1 MKHFL
6 KNCAMLGGLLSL
18 CGFVTALVGL
28 AMGGSTRYF
37 SYGPRGWGWGGH
49 YAAASETAP
58 ATPATDYAVSEVI
71 LQEDSAYAVTEDH
84 HDGYLHR
91 GGHAEVAFSEEQDNL
106 LAGGTSFTS
115 LDIDL
120 GLAEV
125 YITVGEEYS
134 LTVEGNGPV
143 CETYFEDGTLH
154 IKTKNSQSLHNVDL
168 SRLDRQTFILTLPDG
183 TMLDEVELEIGAGS
197 LYADGLRCRTLEAEV
212 GMGELELTNVL
223 CSEKAELTTSMGE
236 LTAYDFICE
245 GKTHIEVDMGSF
257 SLTGRLDGR
266 TEIDCGMGSAE
277 LWLEHPGSYGYKIKC
292 GMGSAVIDGQGVNNG
307 SASGGDTG
315 SSVYYDVDCGMGSV
329 EIYFE

>member
-6 KNCAMLGGLLSL
+6 KSCAMLGGLLSL
-18 CGFVTALVGL
+18 AGFATALVGI
-28 AMGGSTRYF
+28 AMGGSTRYMN
-37 SYGPRGWGWGGH
+37 YGPRGWGWGWDTAG
-49 YAAASETAP
+49 SVTAP
-58 ATPATDYAVSEVI
+58 ANDYAVSEVI
-71 LQEDSAYAVTEDH
+71 LQEDSGYAVEDQGH
-84 HDGYLHR
+84 HDEHLHH
-91 GGHAEVAFSEEQDNL
+91 GGHAEVIFNEDLENL
-106 LAGGTSFTS
+106 LPGGTFAS

-125 YITVGEEYS
+125 YIQQGDAYS
-134 LTVEGNGPV
+134 LTVEGTGPAS
-143 CETYFEDGTLH
+143 ETWVEDGTLH
-154 IKTKNSQSLHNVDL
+154 IKLKDNQSLHNVDL
-168 SRLDRQTFILTLPDG
+168 SKLNHQTFTLTLPAG
-183 TMLDEVELEIGAGS
+183 TVLDEVELEIGAGT
-197 LYADGLRCRTLEAEV
+197 LYAEGLRCRQLEAEV
-212 GMGELELTNVL
+212 GMGELDLSDVV
-223 CSEKAELTTSMGE
+223 CSEKAELSAGMGE

-245 GKTHIEVDMGSF
+245 GRTSIEVDMGSF

-307 SASGGDTG
+307 SSTGGDSG